1 MFGKVE
7 PINLSNLHNERI
19 QLRWI
24 ERSDKEQLWSILS
37 DHQAFHSVAIYKD
50 HTYYQSRKILDQILS
65 RDVEHNLHFGI
76 CLGKE
81 GGLIGFI
88 SLQSWGKVQSM
99 ATLGYMLDRLYWGQ
113 GLATEAVGLLL
124 DFGFTELG
132 LKRVEGRCLEDN
144 IASEKVLIKNG
155 FTWDRVHPKRYG
167 SQDDLT
173 SKINIFS
180 LNATC
185 YRQYRER

>member
-1 MFGKVE
+1 MFEKVK
-7 PINLSNLHNERI
+7 PMNLSDLHSERI
-19 QLRWI
+19 QLRRI

-50 HTYYQSRKILDQILS
+50 HTYYESRKMLDQILS
-65 RDVEHNLHFGI
+65 RDVERNLHLGI

-81 GGLIGFI
+81 DHLIGFI

-113 GLATEAVGLLL
+113 GLATESVGILMN
-124 DFGFTELG
+124 FGFTELG
-132 LKRVEGRCLEDN
+132 LKRVEGRCREDN

-155 FTWDRVHPKRYG
+155 FIWDRIHPKRYG
-167 SQDDLT
+167 TQDLT

-180 LNATC
+180 LNA
-185 YRQYRER
+185 YSER